1 MKTIHIVYLNKKIE
15 IDMGLLNSL
24 GQNYNKKL

>member
-15 IDMGLLNSL
+15 IDMGLLKVWAKIIM
-24 GQNYNKKL
+24 KKL